1 MSTQRRGLTAAIKAL
16 PRPIWILFGGT
27 FINRFGSFVGVF
39 IVLYLTRKGYSV
51 PQAGLALAAFGLGSL
66 PGSALGGYL
75 ADRVGRRE
83 TLVLATFV
91 NAAATVGLA
100 LVQGLPLILVLMAIV
115 GISFQAQRAPV
126 AAMIAD
132 LVPAEHRLAAMG
144 LMRFFVNA
152 GFAAGPAAAG
162 LLADRSFLLLFGGD
176 AITSVIFGAIA
187 LVGLPGGTPRSAQPE
202 RRGEAT
208 RAILADPGFLVFLLA
223 SVLASA
229 VYLQANSTFPLWVKA
244 NGYSNAV
251 YGGLI
256 SVNGVVIILAE
267 LVLIAFTQKFQAR
280 PVIATGFVMI
290 AIGFALT
297 AVAHNLAMLA
307 LTVLIWTF
315 GEMTAFPMSLAHVA
329 NISPA
334 HLRGRYQG
342 TWGLSWAAG
351 GLTVGPLLGTWLY
364 ATNPYLL
371 WLGCGVLGI
380 VAAALVMFTPASRP
394 AATDPGLASQP

>member
-1 MSTQRRGLTAAIKAL
+1 MSTPRPGLVAAIKSL
-16 PRPIWILFGGT
+16 PRPVWILFGGT

-39 IVLYLTRKGYSV
+39 IVLYLTHMGYSV

-66 PGSALGGYL
+66 PGSALGGYF

-83 TLVLATFV
+83 TIVLATLV

-100 LVQGLPLILVLMAIV
+100 LVQGLPLILALMAIV
-115 GISFQAQRAPV
+115 GTSFQAQRAPV
-126 AAMIAD
+126 AAMITD
-132 LVPAEHRLAAMG
+132 LVPAGNRVAAMG
-144 LMRFFVNA
+144 VMRFFVNA

-162 LLADRSFLLLFGGD
+162 LLADRSFLLLFAGD
-176 AITSVIFGAIA
+176 ALTSVIFGVIA
-187 LVGLPGGTPRSAQPE
+187 LVGLPGGAPRSTEPE

-208 RAILADPGFLVFLLA
+208 RAILADRGFLVFMLA
-223 SVLASA
+223 CLMASA
-229 VYLQANSTFPLWVKA
+229 VYLQANATFPLWVKA

-267 LVLIAFTQKFQAR
+267 LLLISFTQKFEAR
-280 PVIATGFVMI
+280 RVIAAGFLLVGV
-290 AIGFALT
+290 GFALT
-297 AVAHNLAMLA
+297 AVAHTITLLA

-315 GEMTAFPMSLAHVA
+315 GEMTAFPMSMAHVA
-329 NISPA
+329 NLSPA

-342 TWGLSWAAG
+342 AWGLSWAGG

-364 ATNPYLL
+364 ASNPYLL
-371 WLGCGVLGI
+371 WLACGVVG
-380 VAAALVMFTPASRP
+380 VVSAALVMLTPAARSDAVETVLLP
-394 AATDPGLASQP
+394 ET